1 MANRRIVLLNGRIRG
16 AEGTWVELNLEDDNG
31 HMKTV
36 RIQRG
41 PKPQTETQS
50 KCKDTDS
57 QRRKSKGAKGES
69 ATPAGLPGAGVG
81 RDTQFKSKQVA
92 GRVMYEGI
100 SERNLE
106 SGTT

>member
-1 MANRRIVLLNGRIRG
+1 MLSAQAEFREEVTSGR
-16 AEGTWVELNLEDDNG
+16 E
-31 HMKTV
+31 
-36 RIQRG
+36 
-41 PKPQTETQS
+41 
-50 KCKDTDS
+50 
-57 QRRKSKGAKGES
+57 KSRACREGAKGES